1 MDISLKRLKNEQ
13 EVDHRVDIEFQME
26 ERCTIASKDDVT
38 STSEGSDASTL
49 TVDTRQE
56 KSGKEEL
63 PNEMRIREK
72 SSYDHEDDL
81 KVTSYLYNTSCC
93 FIVYG
98 ESFFYDMIK
107 CYRIWSLLLLVVMEQ
122 KQAR

>member
-1 MDISLKRLKNEQ
+1 
-13 EVDHRVDIEFQME
+13 ME
-26 ERCTIASKDDVT
+26 ERCTIAPKDDVT

-56 KSGKEEL
+56 KSGKKEL
-63 PNEMRIREK
+63 SNEMRIREK
-72 SSYDHEDDL
+72 NSYDHEDDL
-81 KVTSYLYNTSCC
+81 KVTSYLYSTSCC

-98 ESFFYDMIK
+98 ESFYDMIK